1 MNNFGLNLSMRD
13 VPETILEVGE
23 KCLGTGLI
31 KAIEVTYSDNLM
43 GVDSN
48 DYNDAIRTIVKKYS
62 PQVLVHIMGFNTSE
76 ECISLRSAI
85 IHEFTNCCRYVK
97 SLGGNEIIM
106 HSGYVGFGSHSPIE
120 IPQSAHPTREKMY
133 SRAFDL
139 SVKMFKICCNIAK
152 EYGVHIYT
160 ENLNTETITTTAEQ
174 LVSFVEAVDADNL
187 SIIYDVGHAHYCGLN
202 IPESVK
208 TCGKL
213 LQHTHIHDN
222 FGGTDNHL
230 AVGEGN
236 IDFNAFYKALND
248 IDYKGLYLFEVF
260 PSTAENFLLSLERSN
275 ECINSIKK
283 I

>member
-23 KCLGTGLI
+23 KCLATGLF
-31 KAIEVTYSDNLM
+31 KAIEVTYSDNLA
-43 GVDSN
+43 GVDSS
-48 DYNDAIRTIVKKYS
+48 DYNEAIRTLVKKYS

-85 IHEFTNCCRYVK
+85 IHEFINCCRYVK

-120 IPQSAHPTREKMY
+120 IPQSAHPSREMQY

-139 SVKMFKICCNIAK
+139 SVSMFKICSNIAK

-160 ENLNTETITTTAEQ
+160 ENLNNETITENAEQ
-174 LVSFVEAVDADNL
+174 LVKFVEAIDADNV
-187 SIIYDVGHAHYCGLN
+187 SIIYDVGHAYRCGLD
-202 IPESVK
+202 IEESIK

-222 FGGTDNHL
+222 FGEGDNHL
-230 AVGEGN
+230 AVGEAN
-236 IDFNAFYKALND
+236 IDFNVFYKALRD

-260 PSTAENFLLSLERSN
+260 PSNAENFNISLERS
-275 ECINSIKK
+275 KK
-283 I
+283 CLDSM